1 MVGNV
6 YQAFKRTFANDRVY
20 LGKGDGTFGSGIP
33 LPGILSGSVGVA
45 DFDGDGRMDLIEL
58 GSKAGSLLGIPFDT
72 RQLFLG
78 NGDGTFR
85 MPKFFQSVGGTS
97 FVGDFNM
104 DGKPDVFG
112 GFAFMLGKGDATF
125 QPPLFIYTPP
135 YGCFKPLTCGAAIGH
150 AVTLDSNGDGLPDVA
165 YEFTEAYHVVP
176 TQVLLFINAGKG
188 DGILAS
194 AVSAATGIG
203 LAASQSLASIY
214 GVDLVDRRE
223 SATGSQF
230 PTTLGGIRVHIGDQ
244 LAPLAF
250 VSPAQINYLFPPW
263 PTSAGSRFY
272 NPTIT
277 IEHVGKP
284 FIPKG
289 ISAPTVPEAPGF
301 FSVGS
306 SGLAAALA
314 VRVSSD
320 GIQTPVPVFDCSQS
334 PCTAV
339 PIDTSGDPVYL
350 SLFGTGINNFNT
362 TSPGYQFTCSGGLS
376 RM

>member
-1 MVGNV
+1 M
-6 YQAFKRTFANDRVY
+6 
-20 LGKGDGTFGSGIP
+20 
-33 LPGILSGSVGVA
+33 
-45 DFDGDGRMDLIEL
+45 
-58 GSKAGSLLGIPFDT
+58 
-72 RQLFLG
+72 
-78 NGDGTFR
+78 
-85 MPKFFQSVGGTS
+85 
-97 FVGDFNM
+97 
-104 DGKPDVFG
+104 
-112 GFAFMLGKGDATF
+112 
-125 QPPLFIYTPP
+125 
-135 YGCFKPLTCGAAIGH
+135 
-150 AVTLDSNGDGLPDVA
+150 
-165 YEFTEAYHVVP
+165 
-176 TQVLLFINAGKG
+176 
-188 DGILAS
+188 
-194 AVSAATGIG
+194 
-203 LAASQSLASIY
+203 
-214 GVDLVDRRE
+214 DRRE

-289 ISAPTVPEAPGF
+289 ISAPTVLEAPGF

-362 TSPGYQFTCSGGLS
+362 TSPGPQFTCLRGTVTYVGPQGALPGLQQVNIRLNKPPVPGIES
-376 RM
+376 RQTIFCTELPPPMVSPFERVLKSNSLYVVIK